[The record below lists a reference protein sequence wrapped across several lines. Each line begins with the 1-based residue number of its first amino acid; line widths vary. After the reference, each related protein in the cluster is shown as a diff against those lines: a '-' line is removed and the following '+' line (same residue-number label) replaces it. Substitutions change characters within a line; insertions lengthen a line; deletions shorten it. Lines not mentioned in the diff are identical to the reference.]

1 MLICFLGAVKSVI
14 ATSLCKKK
22 ENKKHLL
29 QKAKSRFN
37 TQIEFEQYIFSFFL
51 IFSDFFLKCHFLHKT
66 AIEWAVSGICD
77 CHISVQCM
85 NLCGEV

>member
-51 IFSDFFLKCHFLHKT
+51 IFSDFF
-66 AIEWAVSGICD
+66 
-77 CHISVQCM
+77 
-85 NLCGEV
+85 